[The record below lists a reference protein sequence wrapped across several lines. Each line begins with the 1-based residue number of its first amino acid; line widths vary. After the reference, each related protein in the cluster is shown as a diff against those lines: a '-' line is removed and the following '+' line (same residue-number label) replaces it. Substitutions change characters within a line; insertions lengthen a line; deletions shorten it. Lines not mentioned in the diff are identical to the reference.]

1 MHGRGPARAPESF
14 PGGYAAPMADD
25 DDRWPEPIHDDE
37 ELERARKAF
46 ADTYSIRRRILRY
59 AYVVVGLL
67 AIVVIVLA
75 LTR

>member
-1 MHGRGPARAPESF
+1 MS
-14 PGGYAAPMADD
+14 ADD
-25 DDRWPEPIHDDE
+25 DWPKPLSDPE
-37 ELERARKAF
+37 EIAKARDAF

-67 AIVVIVLA
+67 AVVVIVLA